1 MAVALPSQ
9 TTRDSGPNVGARPR
23 LGSRSFIMHE
33 KGSRHYWQGLGCL
46 SIKTFS
52 GGRVFYEAGNG
63 RYAVDESSYLI
74 LNQGQAYSVSVESET
89 GLESFCIF
97 FEDGLAQEVERS
109 LTARPDR
116 LLDDPEGRP
125 DSPTGFFERTYPHDE
140 VLSPVVFRLR
150 GSLARRK
157 QGPDWPNW
165 PNWLDE
171 RVREVMERL
180 LEVHRRVRAEARTFP
195 ALRAATREE
204 LYRRLHRA
212 RDFAAASFDRPLSLK
227 EMARVACLSPN
238 HFLRTFKQI
247 FHLTPH
253 QYLTQIRLEHAQRL
267 LTRLDLPVTDICFSV
282 GFESPGSFSWLFR
295 RRVGCSPEAFRRE
308 KR

>member
-1 MAVALPSQ
+1 MAVQLPSQ
-9 TTRDSGPNVGARPR
+9 TAR
-23 LGSRSFIMHE
+23 LGSRSFIIHE
-33 KGSRHYWQGLGCL
+33 RGSRHHWQGLGCL

-74 LNQGQAYSVSVESET
+74 LNQGQTYSVSVESDT
-89 GLESFCIF
+89 RLESFCIF
-97 FEDGLAQEVERS
+97 FEDGLAQEVEGS

-140 VLSPVVFRLR
+140 VLSPAVFRLR
-150 GSLARRK
+150 DSLARRK
-157 QGPDWPNW
+157 QEPGWPD
-165 PNWLDE
+165 WLDE
-171 RVREVMERL
+171 RLREVMEHL
-180 LEVHRRVRAEARTFP
+180 LEVHRRVRAEVGAFP
-195 ALRAATREE
+195 ALRSATREE
-204 LYRRLHRA
+204 RYRRLYRA
-212 RDFAAASFDRPLSLK
+212 RDFAAASFERPLTLK

-253 QYLTQIRLEHAQRL
+253 QYLTQLRLEQARKL
-267 LTRLDLPVTDICFSV
+267 LTRSDLPVTDIC
-282 GFESPGSFSWLFR
+282 
-295 RRVGCSPEAFRRE
+295 
-308 KR
+308 